1 MQKFFRNNRWM
12 TMDQIKNEGKDK
24 VIVKPVRGKKK
35 KDVTEPEKIE
45 EDLVVSDD
53 EVNDLENN

>member
-1 MQKFFRNNRWM
+1 M